1 MRLRPEVFEG
11 AARIVGSTRLGA
23 FTYSA
28 LHIRRNELQYKS
40 SWLAAEGTLANTR
53 ALMDVGET
61 IYIATDE
68 VKPDFFKAIE
78 KEFRV
83 VRWSDFFDEL
93 DEKSARAYIEAR
105 EAGHASASAQGH
117 GAATHD
123 DVDDVHLSIL
133 KFKWLPK
140 YAQDIVMRGGGE
152 KNGGRV
158 ALAQALGTMEGAH
171 IAAGAVDSNEKFAG
185 ILVRRKHVGLVEM
198 AVCMMAKRFIG
209 TKALIIFF
217 GFS

>member
-1 MRLRPEVFEG
+1 
-11 AARIVGSTRLGA
+11 
-23 FTYSA
+23 
-28 LHIRRNELQYKS
+28 
-40 SWLAAEGTLANTR
+40 
-53 ALMDVGET
+53 MDVGET

-209 TKALIIFF
+209 TKALIIFLVLND
-217 GFS
+217 